1 MIMKKLVG
9 IKSIKKILSTID
21 KALNTHSEVIYND
34 EETVYVN
41 TFLDSVN
48 WQQLIDLSKK
58 GVDIEAVNTDEE
70 AEGFVVLMIDLR
82 SDLEKENSDQKEI
95 DEDLDKFFMSFFEN
109 NEVSK

>member
-1 MIMKKLVG
+1 MKKFIG

-21 KALNTHSEVIYND
+21 KGLNTHSEVIYND

-41 TFLDSVN
+41 TFLDSIN
-48 WQQLIDLSKK
+48 WQQLINLQKK
-58 GVDIEAVNTDEE
+58 GVDIEAINTDEE

-95 DEDLDKFFMSFFEN
+95 DEDLDKYFSKMFEQ
-109 NEVSK
+109 

>member
-1 MIMKKLVG
+1 M
-9 IKSIKKILSTID
+9 
-21 KALNTHSEVIYND
+21 NTHSEVIYND

-58 GVDIEAVNTDEE
+58 GVDIEAINTDEE

-95 DEDLDKFFMSFFEN
+95 DEDLDKYFSKMFEQ
-109 NEVSK
+109 

>member
-9 IKSIKKILSTID
+9 KNSIKKILSVIN
-21 KALNTHSEVIYND
+21 KALDTHAEVVYDD

-41 TFLDSVN
+41 TFLTSVS
-48 WQQLIDLSKK
+48 WQQLINVTKK

-82 SDLEKENSDQKEI
+82 NDEEKSNTKEI
-95 DEDLDKFFMSFFEN
+95 DEDLDKFLMSFFDED
-109 NEVSK
+109 SK

>member
-1 MIMKKLVG
+1 MKKFIG

-21 KALNTHSEVIYND
+21 KGLNTHSEVIYND

-41 TFLDSVN
+41 TFLTSVD
-48 WQQLIDLSKK
+48 WQQLINVTKK

-82 SDLEKENSDQKEI
+82 SDEDKENSDQKEI
-95 DEDLDKFFMSFFEN
+95 DEDLEKYFSKMFEQ
-109 NEVSK
+109 

>member
-1 MIMKKLVG
+1 MKKLVG

-21 KALNTHSEVIYND
+21 KSLNTHSEVIYND

-58 GVDIEAVNTDEE
+58 GVDIEAINTDEE

-95 DEDLDKFFMSFFEN
+95 DEDLDKYFSKMFEQ
-109 NEVSK
+109 

>member
-1 MIMKKLVG
+1 MKKLAG
-9 IKSIKKILSTID
+9 KNSIKKILSVIN
-21 KALNTHSEVIYND
+21 KALDTHAEVVYDD

-41 TFLDSVN
+41 TFLTSVS
-48 WQQLIDLSKK
+48 WQQLINVTKK

-82 SDLEKENSDQKEI
+82 SDEDKENSDQKEI

>member
-1 MIMKKLVG
+1 MKKFIG

-21 KALNTHSEVIYND
+21 KGLNTHSEVIYND

-41 TFLDSVN
+41 TFLNSVS
-48 WQQLIDLSKK
+48 WQQLITLPKK

-82 SDLEKENSDQKEI
+82 SDEDKENSDQKEI
-95 DEDLDKFFMSFFEN
+95 DEDLEKYFSKMFEQ
-109 NEVSK
+109 

>member
-1 MIMKKLVG
+1 MKKLVG

-21 KALNTHSEVIYND
+21 KGLNTHSEVIYND

-58 GVDIEAVNTDEE
+58 GVDIEAINTDEE

-82 SDLEKENSDQKEI
+82 EEKENADQKKI
-95 DEDLDKFFMSFFEN
+95 DEDLEKYFSKMFEQ
-109 NEVSK
+109 

>member
-1 MIMKKLVG
+1 MKKFIG

-21 KALNTHSEVIYND
+21 KGLNTHSEVIYND

-58 GVDIEAVNTDEE
+58 GVDIEAINTDEE

-82 SDLEKENSDQKEI
+82 NDEEKSNTKEI
-95 DEDLDKFFMSFFEN
+95 DEDLDKYFSKMFEQ
-109 NEVSK
+109 